1 MLIEAD
7 NTDFVE
13 IVSRPEVSSIYVVH
27 VADDL
32 LQLSAHWLVI
42 QPELFRADPAR
53 GWEPVGDAYPAVFV
67 GSEEQST
74 IKVHPQDEATIC
86 EIASMN
92 DGRAVQFM
100 NFSQGPIE
108 VIRYKHRD

>member
-1 MLIEAD
+1 LIEAD

-27 VADDL
+27 VADEL

-53 GWEPVGDAYPAVFV
+53 GWEPVGDAYMPVFI
-67 GSEEQST
+67 GSEEQTT

-86 EIASMN
+86 EIASVQ
-92 DGRAVQFM
+92 DGRGVRFT
-100 NFSQGPIE
+100 NFAQEPIE
-108 VIRYKHRD
+108 IVRYKHRT